1 MAKMGFKAGMALGK
15 KEEGRKEPVPI
26 EVKTTREGLG
36 RDADRKRKQK
46 EQIDMLVS
54 ANVGCWTDFDCL
66 RSCLSVGMHLT
77 STCLYDPN
85 H

>member
-36 RDADRKRKQK
+36 RDIDRKRKQK
-46 EQIDMLVS
+46 EQIDMLV
-54 ANVGCWTDFDCL
+54 
-66 RSCLSVGMHLT
+66 R
-77 STCLYDPN
+77 
-85 H
+85 